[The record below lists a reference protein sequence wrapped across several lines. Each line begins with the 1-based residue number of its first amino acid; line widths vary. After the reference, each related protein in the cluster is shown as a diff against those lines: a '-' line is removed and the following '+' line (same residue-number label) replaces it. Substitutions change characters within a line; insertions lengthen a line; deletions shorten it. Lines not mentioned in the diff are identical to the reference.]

1 MADKPRGL
9 DQLSTSDQAI
19 YDYLDDMFREPDLAQ
34 ESESV
39 TRESLSTELSSNQTL
54 SDQTHSN
61 QTASILKAVPQHFA
75 EPARLHINPNI
86 MTLQAFKERPPQSL
100 IPSPIIVPMPAN
112 ELMQPEPDSLDGSF
126 IPVEDLT
133 PEEPIV
139 EKPIAEKPIAEKP
152 VIKELAPEEK
162 VIKDLVLEK
171 TVVEKIAVEKPAVET
186 PAAESLVV
194 QADVTPIKTVSVTSK
209 EIVPDKPEDV
219 TVVNPADIEVETEQ
233 VLSVHLPPMEE
244 WHSNGRPEWA
254 QERFECL
261 IFNVSGLKL
270 AVPLV
275 TLGAIH
281 QIDKKFNLLP
291 GQDDWFIGIL
301 RTPTGNI
308 NVIDTALCVM
318 PERYKPEDREGL
330 KFVISLH
337 GYEWGLACHEVSN
350 SITLNPD
357 EVRWR
362 TQRGKRPWL
371 AGTVVDHMCALI
383 DTDGFH
389 RVIEKAEKK

>member
-1 MADKPRGL
+1 MANKPRGL
-9 DQLSTSDQAI
+9 DQFSANEKLSTNDQAI
-19 YDYLDDMFREPDLAQ
+19 YDYLDDMFREPDAAQ
-34 ESESV
+34 KCDPV
-39 TRESLSTELSSNQTL
+39 TRETLSTEITLNQSLS
-54 SDQTHSN
+54 H
-61 QTASILKAVPQHFA
+61 QTAPLLKAVPQRFA

-100 IPSPIIVPMPAN
+100 IPSPIVVPMPAN
-112 ELMQPEPDSLDGSF
+112 ELME
-126 IPVEDLT
+126 
-133 PEEPIV
+133 PEEDIEEKVV
-139 EKPIAEKPIAEKP
+139 EESVKE
-152 VIKELAPEEK
+152 ELANEELVEEK
-162 VIKDLVLEK
+162 VITKLV
-171 TVVEKIAVEKPAVET
+171 VET
-186 PAAESLVV
+186 PDIGVVPASRAQVSEPVPEKVAVVESRAVEPVV
-194 QADVTPIKTVSVTSK
+194 L
-209 EIVPDKPEDV
+209 PEK
-219 TVVNPADIEVETEQ
+219 VVNPADIEVETEQ
-233 VLSVHLPPMEE
+233 VLAVHLPPMDE
-244 WHSNGRPEWA
+244 WQNNGRPDWA

-270 AVPLV
+270 AVPLT

-318 PERYKPEDREGL
+318 PERYKPEDRENL

-337 GYEWGLACHEVSN
+337 GYEWGLACHDVSN
-350 SITLNPD
+350 SITLTPE

-362 TQRGKRPWL
+362 TERGKRPWL
-371 AGTVVDHMCALI
+371 AGTVIEHMCSLI

-389 RVIEKAEKK
+389 RVIERAEKR